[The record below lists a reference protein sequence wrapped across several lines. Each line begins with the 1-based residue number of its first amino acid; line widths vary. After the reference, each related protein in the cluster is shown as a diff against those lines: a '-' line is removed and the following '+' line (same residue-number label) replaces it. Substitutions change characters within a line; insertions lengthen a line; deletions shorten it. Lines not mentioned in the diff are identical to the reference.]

1 MCVAWKI
8 WKTCIFRSG
17 EVRMKLYLRTE
28 DILGYLLVIMLLI
41 LLLVWQQRIHVLV

>member
-1 MCVAWKI
+1 
-8 WKTCIFRSG
+8 
-17 EVRMKLYLRTE
+17 MKLYLRTE